1 MAKTGFVYLF
11 LSVFCAFF
19 GAVYEYFSHG
29 VYSYFMLYA
38 FAFPLVGGVLPFFT
52 IAFSGC
58 GVPRRISLNLYH
70 SGIAAW
76 TVGSIFQGVLEI
88 YGTTN
93 RLAAVYWIA
102 GIVFVLSGIW
112 SYLFKIKKE
121 TES

>member
-1 MAKTGFVYLF
+1 MAKTGFVYLS

-19 GAVYEYFSHG
+19 GAVYECFSHG

-38 FAFPLVGGVLPFFT
+38 FAFPLMGGVLPFFA

-58 GVPRRISLNLYH
+58 CVPNRISLNLYH

-76 TVGSIFQGVLEI
+76 TAGSIFRGVLEI

-93 RLAAVYWIA
+93 SLVAIYWIT
-102 GIVFVLSGIW
+102 GTVFVLGGIW
-112 SYLFKIKKE
+112 GYLSDIKNRAQ
-121 TES
+121 S